1 MSWSMNLNVSQLKH
15 FIQLTFE
22 TWNIFLSEFLYFFKK
37 IMMEPVTSQPQ
48 FGFEMEGQGFFGQNS
63 SVISGLENLEKANE
77 ITVSHGKLTCV
88 DGN

>member
-1 MSWSMNLNVSQLKH
+1 
-15 FIQLTFE
+15 
-22 TWNIFLSEFLYFFKK
+22 
-37 IMMEPVTSQPQ
+37 MMEPVTSQPQ